1 MKEKVTLV
9 DMEEE
14 TISLIDDE
22 GNEKDYEVVI
32 RFDIEDKEY
41 VLLSEDEESDDVYA
55 FLITEDEEGQVL
67 MQVEDEAEFA
77 LVAEAYDELMDEM
90 DEEDDE
96 DEGKTE

>member
-32 RFDIEDKEY
+32 RFDIDNKEY

-90 DEEDDE
+90 EEDDE

>member
-90 DEEDDE
+90 DEEDD

>member
-1 MKEKVTLV
+1 
-9 DMEEE
+9 MEEE

>member
-1 MKEKVTLV
+1 
-9 DMEEE
+9 MEEE

-90 DEEDDE
+90 DEEDD